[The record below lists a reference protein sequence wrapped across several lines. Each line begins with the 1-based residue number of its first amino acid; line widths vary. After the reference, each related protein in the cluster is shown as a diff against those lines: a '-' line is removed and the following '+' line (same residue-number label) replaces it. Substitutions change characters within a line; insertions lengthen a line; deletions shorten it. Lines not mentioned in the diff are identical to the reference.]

1 MKKTKK
7 GNKKVK
13 GRNQKANVQQSI
25 PAGIILMLVV
35 FFICKVSAWETKQY
49 VYSEMEFK
57 IEDATKACAY
67 RFEEKLS
74 QYMQMVQVVVSS
86 LPDNQEVLNSK
97 NLKAVSM
104 MKKIDYVY
112 SAYLVDTSG
121 KAINYQGETVD
132 LKDNELVNEI
142 LKTGK
147 TGCSQLVYGV
157 NGEKSVVFIG
167 VPVFDDNQVLTGVG
181 MVAVKSSLFS
191 EDISESKSMGRGTC
205 LLIDEEGIV
214 ADSYNGSISKLK
226 EIENLFTYLKDAK
239 YPGKEGYTRIL
250 NDIAV
255 KKTNQQEFDKNGKKY
270 YITYTPVKTI
280 NGYLVAIYEYDY
292 IYGVINKIESNSN
305 IMIIVTGAVFLM
317 FFAALLIINWV
328 TVRHVERKN
337 RELEEKA
344 EIDALTTLYNK
355 AATEK
360 YIRDYLEN
368 EGKNARSLLFI
379 VDVDNFKTINDTKG
393 HAFGDIVLSTI
404 GKRIGSEFRATDIIG
419 RIGGDEFLVFLKHI
433 PNHEIEVKEAEKIV
447 NFFRELEPGDYVKT
461 KVTASIGGAVYPEDG
476 EDFETLFKAADEA
489 VYKTKKRGRN
499 GYSFFREDI
508 ND

>member
-1 MKKTKK
+1 MEKTKK
-7 GNKKVK
+7 GNKQVK
-13 GRNQKANVQQSI
+13 GRSQKANVQQSI

-104 MKKIDYVY
+104 MKEIDYIY

-147 TGCSQLVYGV
+147 TGYSQLIYGV

-328 TVRHVERKN
+328 TVRRVERKN

-489 VYKTKKRGRN
+489 VYKTKKRGTN
-499 GYSFFREDI
+499 AYSFLREDK